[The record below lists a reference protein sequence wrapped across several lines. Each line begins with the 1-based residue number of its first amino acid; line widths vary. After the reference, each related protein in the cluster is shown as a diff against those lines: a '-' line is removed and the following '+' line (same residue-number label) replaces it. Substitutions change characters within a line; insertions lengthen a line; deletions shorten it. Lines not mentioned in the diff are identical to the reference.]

1 MEENET
7 CKFHKA
13 EYLVAIDSDRKNL
26 GCERC
31 VYGGQ
36 QKDPK
41 FISLFAREIKDEF
54 DKEYVEFIKNQSGMG
69 DLNPQLIIGNIKEQI
84 TSFFE
89 TLRKLV
95 DEIEAEVMKKI
106 KESDTLRALAQLISQ
121 VNEEYDESLFEL
133 IEEEKK
139 VLDDKIEKSKFAFLV
154 LKQGFYKQLCEAMRE
169 ANNSLS
175 SGIKESKSMYK
186 QILVYEKDDSF
197 IK

>member
-1 MEENET
+1 
-7 CKFHKA
+7 
-13 EYLVAIDSDRKNL
+13 
-26 GCERC
+26 
-31 VYGGQ
+31 
-36 QKDPK
+36 
-41 FISLFAREIKDEF
+41 
-54 DKEYVEFIKNQSGMG
+54 
-69 DLNPQLIIGNIKEQI
+69 
-84 TSFFE
+84 
-89 TLRKLV
+89 
-95 DEIEAEVMKKI
+95 MKKI